1 MAKPKVVPI
10 SVAVSPDLARKA
22 RIQAAREGKSRSL
35 WVREVLEKALAESS
49 ADGDNGRHRHSEV
62 RDV

>member
-1 MAKPKVVPI
+1 MEKSKVVPI
-10 SVAVSPDLARKA
+10 SVAISPDLARKA

-35 WVREVLEKALAESS
+35 WVREVLEKALAESH
-49 ADGDNGRHRHSEV
+49 ADGDDGRLRHSEV